1 MGEGVEQP
9 AEGGVDD
16 AGDDAAHCGAGEG
29 EALTASSRCLVVI
42 RSATC
47 RKPSEVRTIGAA
59 RHPDD
64 VPAPLRQGG
73 VSCRCASGEPHESPA
88 LTLTEGGRTKTIT
101 LAAAEVREVEAAPAR
116 YQAARTE
123 LDAQAEADLAR
134 LQGRHR
140 GGADTAG
147 RCR

>member
-1 MGEGVEQP
+1 VSNSQLRAAWTTP
-9 AEGGVDD
+9 ATMPRT
-16 AGDDAAHCGAGEG
+16 AAPAR
-29 EALTASSRCLVVI
+29 ARRSRRVSRCLVVI